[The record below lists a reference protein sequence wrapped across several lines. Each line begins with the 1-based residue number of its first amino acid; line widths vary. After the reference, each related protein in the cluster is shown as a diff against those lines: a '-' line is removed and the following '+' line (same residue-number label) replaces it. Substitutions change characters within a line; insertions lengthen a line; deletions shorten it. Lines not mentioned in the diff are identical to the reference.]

1 MFEIINNI
9 VKEITYVKSAVFSQ
23 PQFHMNDHD
32 EIINLTANDI
42 QNKQFVENKI
52 VVSDDDDNS
61 SDDSSEEDNIENEE
75 NDSDNEENDIENEE
89 NDSDNEEDDIEN
101 EYEQAD
107 EKVNISSTQSG
118 VKLINIEFGNNIE
131 VSDNITEIYDDNNDT
146 ENETNNNDE
155 LNSTILEDTCDIIVE
170 KIDINDNHLD
180 NNVNTEEHT
189 QIENIKEV
197 YRKMTLLQLKSL
209 VISKGL
215 MSDSSKMR
223 KPELLKLLESNMD
236 ENN

>member
-32 EIINLTANDI
+32 EIINLTANYI
-42 QNKQFVENKI
+42 QNKQLIENKI

-61 SDDSSEEDNIENEE
+61 SDDSSEED
-75 NDSDNEENDIENEE
+75 DIENEE